1 MWLFPWRGRR
11 VLQGSRS
18 CAFPCRLGEMGCR
31 VPRGAEWRGGGIIES
46 KLPGSAKQ
54 SDVPEACPA
63 PRSSLWLASREKPRR
78 ERAEAEAAAAA
89 PLFALLSISQRY
101 PPPTPTPQVQ
111 VDLIKWTGTVHCRRR
126 FPALIKWDLT
136 HQWAHIQSS
145 AVFFENIILV
155 SSFTQTL
162 RCLQTAPQMVPF
174 CEHTDWMPLC
184 KCIFGWLSS
193 PESGRLLCGWHAG
206 LEEKGSAL
214 LLTCVCVCLSSQ
226 YEFHSLLLLPLSEE
240 CTPFSIQYYDSLSL
254 NCFLRGP
261 CSPYLGKLA
270 ALPLMHRDGV
280 KFF

>member
-1 MWLFPWRGRR
+1 MIIPLARQACTPGEPFLCFSVQIRWDGLP
-11 VLQGSRS
+11 GS
-18 CAFPCRLGEMGCR
+18 EGCR
-31 VPRGAEWRGGGIIES
+31 VTGGGGYYREQIARISQAKRRPRGLSCSEIKPLISIQRKAEEG
-46 KLPGSAKQ
+46 
-54 SDVPEACPA
+54 
-63 PRSSLWLASREKPRR
+63 ASRGRGSSSS
-78 ERAEAEAAAAA
+78 A
-89 PLFALLSISQRY
+89 PVCFAFHFPAL
-101 PPPTPTPQVQ
+101 Q

-240 CTPFSIQYYDSLSL
+240 CTPLSIQYYDSLSL